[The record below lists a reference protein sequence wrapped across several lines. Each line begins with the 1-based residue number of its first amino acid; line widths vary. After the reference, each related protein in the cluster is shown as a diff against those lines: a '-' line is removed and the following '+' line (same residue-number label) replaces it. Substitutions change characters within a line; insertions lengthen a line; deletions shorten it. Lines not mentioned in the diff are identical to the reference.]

1 MSIRTRPRLDLDPA
15 TVRQARTLARKAGQ
29 PIVRLA
35 ERHTTVSVERATL
48 RLAGPAG
55 ADPDGT
61 PWVNRLLDAVRADVG
76 LEHGVALPV
85 WDALHRQ
92 EAADLGVSLEQLSQ
106 SILHNH
112 ARVRGTAGPI
122 AGDPSFQ
129 EAKAA
134 TFRENEELYRRLAK

>member
-1 MSIRTRPRLDLDPA
+1 MTISIDLSEPA
-15 TVRQARTLARKAGQ
+15 LA
-29 PIVRLA
+29 
-35 ERHTTVSVERATL
+35 
-48 RLAGPAG
+48 
-55 ADPDGT
+55 
-61 PWVNRLLDAVRADVG
+61 
-76 LEHGVALPV
+76 AL
-85 WDALHRQ
+85 RQ

-122 AGDPSFQ
+122 AGDPTFQ